1 MAASLKISELN
12 ALTAMADDDLFLVT
26 DTSATTSK
34 KVSFSTLKSNI
45 ALAATSLIG
54 VSAGVS
60 NLGTFSGTTISDS
73 QTVKQALQSLES
85 ATELRAT
92 TANPTFTTKIS
103 SPEFHAP
110 GSGHLIFKALTGND
124 FNVHLAGEE
133 TLQVTRHTGDGNTVF
148 TAGGGSKEFVFNQA
162 IKQPSFSGHAY
173 SPEWRAT
180 GTGHLKL
187 RAETGN
193 DLMIYLQ
200 NAEALQITRH
210 TGNQNI
216 YFTAGGG
223 SKTFVFNQSTEFAGG
238 ITIGGVAVGGSSA
251 GVIGVSGAANLGTFT
266 GSVIADNQTIKQALQ
281 ALETEVDASGN
292 EAVGDIIAL
301 SGVAANAVNLGTF
314 TGSVIADN
322 QTIKAA
328 LQALETEVDA
338 SGNEAVGDLVTLTGV
353 AANAVNLGTFTG
365 STISDNGTVKA
376 GMQELETLLGTT
388 TAAAVVSTALL
399 SATAGTV
406 TASKGVIVDA
416 NKDAAGFRQLK
427 ADEFHSNSSHIK
439 FKSAGNDIMFYPANT
454 ETLQITRSGTDVRF
468 TSNGGSGTFKFNQ
481 EVDLAGGAKLGGV
494 AITSTAAELNV
505 TDGVTAGTVIAS
517 KALVADANIDITGG
531 RNITITGELEAATL
545 DINGASQLDGTVT
558 VGVDDTGYDV
568 KFFGATAS
576 AYMLWDESADDL
588 ILAGA
593 AGIEIPNAGR
603 FVLGGNVT
611 TSLDCALAMK
621 NDIVFSGGA
630 RNIKFKDNTYNACR
644 FQANNGDIFMGM
656 DTQGDNTIFFQQ
668 PLDINTS
675 AQIDGTLT
683 VGVDDTGFDVK
694 FFGDAASAYML
705 WDASADDLILGGA
718 AGLIVPDGQLTLGS
732 TAVTATAAEL
742 NVTDGVT
749 AGTAIASKALVA
761 DANIDITGLRN
772 LTITGDLSVA
782 GSMTTVDTVTM
793 TAQNAIVFEGATA
806 DAHESTLTIIDPTA
820 DRTIKLPNQSGCLP
834 LLAADSATAIT
845 STPEELNLL
854 DGITAGTVSA
864 SLAVIADSNK
874 DVTGFRNVTATG
886 ELDAATLDISGT
898 SAFAD
903 NVIIE
908 NGKEIRLSEASGNG
922 THYTG
927 FKAPAALTAN
937 VSFTLPDG
945 DGTDGQVITTNGS
958 AVLAWSDAP
967 SPSEFT
973 GVTAGTVAASKGV
986 EVDSNKDITGFRNV
1000 TLTGELDAAT
1010 GDFSGDVDIDGTA
1023 NLDAV
1028 DIDGDVDIA
1037 GDLTFSAAKDVHFID
1052 NNAAALEF
1060 AEAGNAYLT
1069 FVSTNGSEAVKISKN
1084 LDIDASDID
1093 LSTQAVDLTLIDN
1106 TAQAFRIMEGSTEY
1120 LRVTTTNSGEK
1131 IDVSTALQLDGA
1143 VDING
1148 AVDCSGDVTF
1158 SDAQSISV
1166 ADNLGFA
1173 LRVMEGSNEYVRFVT
1188 TDGSEEVDFSKS
1200 VKLDGG
1206 MTLGGGIS
1214 VPASQDITLVASNSN
1229 ALDFV
1234 IASGNRMMRFNTSTE
1249 TVLMEQNIDVGGTAN
1264 FDAVD
1269 IDGATQIDAAVTVG
1283 VDDTGYD
1290 VKFFG
1295 ATSGASL
1302 LWDQSANDLILG
1314 GAAGLV
1320 VPDGKLTLG
1329 STAVT
1334 STAAELNVTDGV
1346 TAGTVIASKALV
1358 ADANIDITGGRNIT
1372 ITGELDAAT
1381 LDISGNADIDG
1392 TTNLDAVDIDGAT
1405 QIDATVTVGVD
1416 DTGYDVKFFGATSGA
1431 SLLWDESADD
1441 LILAGAAGLVVPDGQ
1456 LTLASTAV
1464 TSTAAE
1470 LNLLDGSTDG
1480 TWTATLNGSTGNPG
1494 SKVTATGH
1502 YVRMGKLI
1510 NAFVLFFNVDTSSY
1524 TGAITVS
1531 GLPVTAKDTTNAT
1544 FMGSAHNVGMISGAN
1559 DSIMPLVANNGTTM
1573 TFVENSSLTALNWGT
1588 VGTGKSMRLAIQYI
1602 AA

>member
-12 ALTAMADDDLFLVT
+12 ALTALADDDLLLVT

-34 KVSFSTLKSNI
+34 KVTYANLKSGLAVAANNLFGVAEGSANFGTFTGTTVGDNLTLKNI
-45 ALAATSLIG
+45 I
-54 VSAGVS
+54 
-60 NLGTFSGTTISDS
+60 
-73 QTVKQALQSLES
+73 QALET

-92 TANPTFTTKIS
+92 TADPTFTTKIS
-103 SPEFHAP
+103 SPAFHAE
-110 GSGHLIFKALTGND
+110 GSNHLVLKAMTGND
-124 FNVHLAGEE
+124 LKVHLAGEE
-133 TLQVTRHTGDGNTVF
+133 TLQVTRHTSTGNTVF
-148 TAGGGSKEFVFNQA
+148 TSGGGSKEFVFNQL
-162 IKQPSFSGHAY
+162 I
-173 SPEWRAT
+173 
-180 GTGHLKL
+180 
-187 RAETGN
+187 
-193 DLMIYLQ
+193 
-200 NAEALQITRH
+200 EALGGIKLDGTTITSWSDLVANINLDDLTTL
-210 TGNQNI
+210 TGVA
-216 YFTAGGG
+216 AGGT
-223 SKTFVFNQSTEFAGG
+223 S
-238 ITIGGVAVGGSSA
+238 
-251 GVIGVSGAANLGTFT
+251 LGTFT
-266 GSVIADNQTIKQALQ
+266 GSTIAD
-281 ALETEVDASGN
+281 S
-292 EAVGDIIAL
+292 
-301 SGVAANAVNLGTF
+301 AN
-314 TGSVIADN
+314 
-322 QTIKAA
+322 IKAA
-328 LQALETEVDA
+328 LQALETTL
-338 SGNEAVGDLVTLTGV
+338 EAVDIDTDDMATLVGL
-353 AANAVNLGTFTG
+353 AENIQNLGTFTG
-365 STISDNGTVKA
+365 STIADNDSIKDA
-376 GMQELETLLGTT
+376 LQALETAAELRATIDSPTFTT
-388 TAAAVVSTALL
+388 KIQSP
-399 SATAGTV
+399 
-406 TASKGVIVDA
+406 
-416 NKDAAGFRQLK
+416 
-427 ADEFHSNSSHIK
+427 EFHSAGSHLK
-439 FKSAGNDIMFYPANT
+439 FKTATNDIIFYPGNT
-454 ETLQITRSGTDVRF
+454 ETLQITRHSGTGHPTF
-468 TSNGGSGTFKFNQ
+468 TANGGSGEFKFNQ
-481 EVDLAGGAKLGGV
+481 IVEVAGGLKLDSVSLTTVQIASESFADNDTSLMTSAAINDLIVANSSNTLADLGV
-494 AITSTAAELNV
+494 TATAAEVNV
-505 TDGVTAGTVIAS
+505 LDGVTAGTVIAS
-517 KALVADANIDITGG
+517 KGLVADANIDITGG
-531 RNITITGELEAATL
+531 RNITISGELDAATGDFSGDVDIDGTTNL
-545 DINGASQLDGTVT
+545 DVVDIDGAVQIDATVT

-568 KFFGATAS
+568 KFFGDTAS
-576 AYMLWDESADDL
+576 AYALWDASADDL
-588 ILAGA
+588 ILGGA
-593 AGIEIPNAGR
+593 AGLEIPNAGR
-603 FVLGGNVT
+603 FVLGGNVVT
-611 TSLDCALAMK
+611 AVSCALDMR
-621 NDIVFSGGA
+621 NDLVFTGGA

-694 FFGDAASAYML
+694 FFGATASAYML
-705 WDASADDLILGGA
+705 WDESADDLILGGA
-718 AGLIVPDGQLTLGS
+718 AGLVVPDGQFTLGS
-732 TAVTATAAEL
+732 TAVTSTAAEL

-761 DANIDITGLRN
+761 DANIDLTGLRN

-864 SLAVIADSNK
+864 SLAVIVDGNK
-874 DVTGFRNVTATG
+874 DITGFRNITATGDVTIPDGDLILGSTAVTSTAAELNVTDGVTAGTVIASKALVADANIDITGGRNITITG
-886 ELDAATLDISGT
+886 ELDAATLDISGDADIDGTTNLDAVDIDGNVQADGTVTVGVDDTGYDVKFFGATSGASLLWDESADDLILAGAAGLIVPDGQFTLGSTAVTSTAAELNLVDGITAGTVSASKAVIADGNKDALGFRNVTATGEVDCATLDVSST

-903 NVIIE
+903 NVVIE

-922 THYTG
+922 TNYTG

-958 AVLAWSDAP
+958 AVLAWSDGPSAP
-967 SPSEFT
+967 EFN

-1037 GDLTFSAAKDVHFID
+1037 GDLTFSAAKDIHFID

-1069 FVSTNGSEAVKISKN
+1069 FVTTDSSEAVKFSKN

-1093 LSTQAVDLTLIDN
+1093 LSTQVVDLTIIDN
-1106 TAQAFRIMEGSTEY
+1106 QAQAFRIMEGSTEY

-1131 IDVSTALQLDGA
+1131 IDVSTTLQLDGA

-1158 SDAQSISV
+1158 SDAQSISMT
-1166 ADNLGFA
+1166 DNLGFA

-1206 MTLGGGIS
+1206 MTLGGGIN

-1264 FDAVD
+1264 LDAVD

-1302 LWDQSANDLILG
+1302 LWDQSADDLILG
-1314 GAAGLV
+1314 
-1320 VPDGKLTLG
+1320 
-1329 STAVT
+1329 
-1334 STAAELNVTDGV
+1334 
-1346 TAGTVIASKALV
+1346 
-1358 ADANIDITGGRNIT
+1358 
-1372 ITGELDAAT
+1372 
-1381 LDISGNADIDG
+1381 
-1392 TTNLDAVDIDGAT
+1392 
-1405 QIDATVTVGVD
+1405 
-1416 DTGYDVKFFGATSGA
+1416 
-1431 SLLWDESADD
+1431 
-1441 LILAGAAGLVVPDGQ
+1441 GAAGLVVPDGQ

-1480 TWTATLNGSTGNPG
+1480 TWTATLEGGSGAPG

-1510 NAFVLFFNVDTSSY
+1510 NAFVLFLNVDTSSY
-1524 TGAITVS
+1524 AGSISVS

-1544 FMGSAHNVGMISGAN
+1544 FIGSAHNVGMISGAN
-1559 DSIMPLVANNGTTM
+1559 DSIMALVTNNSTTM
-1573 TFVENSSLTALNWGT
+1573 NFIENSTLTALNWGT
-1588 VGTGKSMRLAIQYI
+1588 VGTGKSMRVAIQYI

>member
-1 MAASLKISELN
+1 ML
-12 ALTAMADDDLFLVT
+12 
-26 DTSATTSK
+26 
-34 KVSFSTLKSNI
+34 
-45 ALAATSLIG
+45 
-54 VSAGVS
+54 
-60 NLGTFSGTTISDS
+60 
-73 QTVKQALQSLES
+73 
-85 ATELRAT
+85 
-92 TANPTFTTKIS
+92 S
-103 SPEFHAP
+103 S
-110 GSGHLIFKALTGND
+110 
-124 FNVHLAGEE
+124 
-133 TLQVTRHTGDGNTVF
+133 
-148 TAGGGSKEFVFNQA
+148 
-162 IKQPSFSGHAY
+162 
-173 SPEWRAT
+173 
-180 GTGHLKL
+180 
-187 RAETGN
+187 
-193 DLMIYLQ
+193 
-200 NAEALQITRH
+200 
-210 TGNQNI
+210 
-216 YFTAGGG
+216 
-223 SKTFVFNQSTEFAGG
+223 
-238 ITIGGVAVGGSSA
+238 
-251 GVIGVSGAANLGTFT
+251 
-266 GSVIADNQTIKQALQ
+266 SVIQQAP
-281 ALETEVDASGN
+281 
-292 EAVGDIIAL
+292 
-301 SGVAANAVNLGTF
+301 
-314 TGSVIADN
+314 
-322 QTIKAA
+322 
-328 LQALETEVDA
+328 
-338 SGNEAVGDLVTLTGV
+338 
-353 AANAVNLGTFTG
+353 
-365 STISDNGTVKA
+365 
-376 GMQELETLLGTT
+376 
-388 TAAAVVSTALL
+388 TA
-399 SATAGTV
+399 
-406 TASKGVIVDA
+406 
-416 NKDAAGFRQLK
+416 
-427 ADEFHSNSSHIK
+427 
-439 FKSAGNDIMFYPANT
+439 
-454 ETLQITRSGTDVRF
+454 
-468 TSNGGSGTFKFNQ
+468 
-481 EVDLAGGAKLGGV
+481 
-494 AITSTAAELNV
+494 
-505 TDGVTAGTVIAS
+505 
-517 KALVADANIDITGG
+517 
-531 RNITITGELEAATL
+531 
-545 DINGASQLDGTVT
+545 
-558 VGVDDTGYDV
+558 
-568 KFFGATAS
+568 
-576 AYMLWDESADDL
+576 
-588 ILAGA
+588 
-593 AGIEIPNAGR
+593 
-603 FVLGGNVT
+603 
-611 TSLDCALAMK
+611 
-621 NDIVFSGGA
+621 
-630 RNIKFKDNTYNACR
+630 
-644 FQANNGDIFMGM
+644 
-656 DTQGDNTIFFQQ
+656 
-668 PLDINTS
+668 
-675 AQIDGTLT
+675 
-683 VGVDDTGFDVK
+683 
-694 FFGDAASAYML
+694 L

-718 AGLIVPDGQLTLGS
+718 AGLVVPDGQLTLGS
-732 TAVTATAAEL
+732 TAVTSTAAEL

-874 DVTGFRNVTATG
+874 DITGFRNITATGDVTIPDGDLILGSTAVTSTAAELNVTDGVTAGTVIASKALVADANIDITGGRNITITG
-886 ELDAATLDISGT
+886 ELDAATLDVSST

-903 NVIIE
+903 NVVIE

-922 THYTG
+922 TNYTG

-967 SPSEFT
+967 TPAQFGS
-973 GVTAGTVAASKGV
+973 VTAGTVAASKGV
-986 EVDSNKDITGFRNV
+986 LVDSNKDITGFRNV

-1060 AEAGNAYLT
+1060 SEAGNAYLT
-1069 FVSTNGSEAVKISKN
+1069 FVTTDSSEAVKFSKN

-1093 LSTQAVDLTLIDN
+1093 LSTQVVDLTIIDN
-1106 TAQAFRIMEGSTEY
+1106 QAQAFRIMEGTTEY

-1131 IDVSTALQLDGA
+1131 IDVSTTLQLDGA

-1158 SDAQSISV
+1158 SDAQSISMT
-1166 ADNLGFA
+1166 DNLGFA

-1206 MTLGGGIS
+1206 MTLGGGIN

-1264 FDAVD
+1264 LDAVD

-1302 LWDQSANDLILG
+1302 LWDQSADDLILG
-1314 GAAGLV
+1314 
-1320 VPDGKLTLG
+1320 
-1329 STAVT
+1329 
-1334 STAAELNVTDGV
+1334 
-1346 TAGTVIASKALV
+1346 
-1358 ADANIDITGGRNIT
+1358 
-1372 ITGELDAAT
+1372 
-1381 LDISGNADIDG
+1381 
-1392 TTNLDAVDIDGAT
+1392 
-1405 QIDATVTVGVD
+1405 
-1416 DTGYDVKFFGATSGA
+1416 
-1431 SLLWDESADD
+1431 
-1441 LILAGAAGLVVPDGQ
+1441 GAAGLVVPDGQ

-1480 TWTATLNGSTGNPG
+1480 TWTATLEGGTGAPG

-1510 NAFVLFFNVDTSSY
+1510 NAFVLFLNVDTSSY
-1524 TGAITVS
+1524 AGSISVS

-1544 FMGSAHNVGMISGAN
+1544 FIGSAHNVGMISGAN
-1559 DSIMPLVANNGTTM
+1559 DSIMALVANNSTTM
-1573 TFVENSSLTALNWGT
+1573 NFIENSSLTALNWGT
-1588 VGTGKSMRLAIQYI
+1588 VGTGKSMRIAIQYI